1 MYSAAYKREVTLTDT
16 VQTENNAEDA
26 APAIDT
32 DAGADTPLGILP
44 ATEELSLEPDANAPY
59 GYMIDPDTGLRR
71 PKIRAGR
78 RRKTAI
84 PPQVASPSAEQ
95 LDAQGPIKR
104 GEDRPPAPRGKKAR
118 GKTSTKG
125 SEGQAAAV
133 PPFRAG
139 PIATGMN
146 KLYAAAGKI
155 VRAWD
160 HDIGT
165 AIIGTTRKESDD
177 DTTVGEAWEELAR
190 TNPRIRAFLY
200 KMIEGGAWSGVFM
213 AHAPIFLAVLMKE
226 GIRKRLPFQGLLSS
240 LLDSDQDGPSEVSQ
254 MFGGVQ
260 APDMQQ
266 MWNLAADLMAN
277 MPRSATINPSAPGFF
292 TPAPTINDNDS
303 VIPGMWGNDQNAGS
317 TPESEAP

>member
-1 MYSAAYKREVTLTDT
+1 MTDT
-16 VQTENNAEDA
+16 VQTVQDA
-26 APAIDT
+26 ADELEPA
-32 DAGADTPLGILP
+32 ADTAEESP
-44 ATEELSLEPDANAPY
+44 ALVSPAAEELSLEPDANAPY

-71 PKIRAGR
+71 AKIRAGR
-78 RRKTAI
+78 RRKTTI

-118 GKTSTKG
+118 GKTSAKTAN
-125 SEGQAAAV
+125 EGQAAAA

-146 KLYAAAGKI
+146 KLYARAGKI
-155 VRAWD
+155 LRVID

-165 AIIGTTRKESDD
+165 AMIVVTRKESDD

-200 KMIEGGAWSGVFM
+200 KMVEGGAWSGVFM
-213 AHAPIFLAVLMKE
+213 AHAPIFMAFLMKE
-226 GIRKRLPFQGLLSS
+226 GIRRRLPFQRLLSS
-240 LLDSDQDGPSEVSQ
+240 LLDPDENGPSEVSD
-254 MFGGVQ
+254 MLGGVQ
-260 APDMQQ
+260 GVDMQQ
-266 MWNLAADLMAN
+266 MMNAAMDMMAN
-277 MPRSATINPSAPGFF
+277 LPRSATINPSAPGFF
-292 TPAPTINDNDS
+292 TPPPPTINDNDS
-303 VIPGMWGNDQNAGS
+303 VIPGMWGNDQNTGS